1 MPFLDVFC
9 YILNA
14 QVETLN
20 FPLPNFQEIFL
31 GPNRNFS
38 TLPEL
43 RITTCFCL
51 YALLSVAIVTATGQ
65 PKYRPVS
72 TQIQPLGQS
81 DCNSPGFF
89 FRGYFFDIFSLL
101 HPVEEPWLG
110 VREREK
116 T

>member
-9 YILNA
+9 HILNA
-14 QVETLN
+14 QVKGLN
-20 FPLPNFQEIFL
+20 LPLSNFQEIFS

-43 RITTCFCL
+43 RITTFFCL
-51 YALLSVAIVTATGQ
+51 YALLSVAIVIATGQ
-65 PKYRPVS
+65 PKYGPFS

-81 DCNSPGFF
+81 DGNSLGFF
-89 FRGYFFDIFSLL
+89 FHGSLSDLFSLL
-101 HPVEEPWLG
+101 YPVVEPWLG